1 MSYEKAI
8 ERFAEMLDNEFG
20 HKDADFFEYR
30 TAREWGIIALS
41 CAFEKVSEVV
51 DEDLEAAEGESFF

>member
-41 CAFEKVSEVV
+41 CAFEKVSDVV
-51 DEDLEAAEGESFF
+51 D